1 MKVIENSWMIILE
14 NTLSKTLKLNE
25 FVQLQ
30 CICTF
35 FMQKVKWF
43 SVFTFFFHQFHQLI
57 VFSLF
62 HSTAI
67 SLSNY
72 SGRLKHLDIS
82 SCHQIT
88 DNSLSALRLVT
99 TLILFMQGTCNSLV
113 KERSMCCFVTQ
124 WWWWLWWWRW
134 QLYK

>member
-1 MKVIENSWMIILE
+1 MNLYNYSVYVHFS
-14 NTLSKTLKLNE
+14 
-25 FVQLQ
+25 V
-30 CICTF
+30 
-35 FMQKVKWF
+35 MQKVKWF

-99 TLILFMQGTCNSLV
+99 TLILFMQGTCNSMV

-124 WWWWLWWWRW
+124 
-134 QLYK
+134 

>member
-1 MKVIENSWMIILE
+1 MNLYNYSVYDLYIFQLYR
-14 NTLSKTLKLNE
+14 KLNG
-25 FVQLQ
+25 FLFSL
-30 CICTF
+30 F
-35 FMQKVKWF
+35 FSHWF
-43 SVFTFFFHQFHQLI
+43 QQLI

-88 DNSLSALRLVT
+88 DNSLSALRLVA
-99 TLILFMQGTCNSLV
+99 TLILFTQGTCNSMV
-113 KERSMCCFVTQ
+113 KERSMCCFVVMMMIMMMTMAALQ
-124 WWWWLWWWRW
+124 VIIWFPFAIIDI
-134 QLYK
+134 